1 MAIGLFSLF
10 GFLPDMGLHFSVSKN
25 LKQLQDEQFHL
36 LFGFIS
42 LISIFFFLFFPPP
55 FFIYFHMFFVFF
67 LHFAFHEIS
76 DQNCILHSN
85 FGLRWATAG
94 L

>member
-1 MAIGLFSLF
+1 MVHIFA
-10 GFLPDMGLHFSVSKN
+10 VAKN
-25 LKQLQDEQFHL
+25 LKQLQIKQLDL

-55 FFIYFHMFFVFF
+55 FFIYFHMFFVF
-67 LHFAFHEIS
+67 LLGFAFHEIS
-76 DQNCILHSN
+76 DQNAVFDSN